1 MRYLTYQRLATA
13 GATAVTMLALAA
25 GAAAADGVRPDDRA
39 MHGPG
44 AIAVA
49 VTQRDNVVR
58 PDDRA
63 DRRLAGVAVARA
75 ASGHGRLRLGRRGSR
90 RARHIRPCPAG
101 GGRRGRRATAEAAAR
116 VGDRRGAE
124 ARVAR

>member
-49 VTQRDNVVR
+49 QREIVVR

-63 DRRLAGVAVARA
+63 DRRLAGVAVVAQPAATKASTGQTRESARSA
-75 ASGHGRLRLGRRGSR
+75 HSALSCWRGASGSSRYDGGRGSR
-90 RARHIRPCPAG
+90 RTTWATPR
-101 GGRRGRRATAEAAAR
+101 RRGVRR
-116 VGDRRGAE
+116 
-124 ARVAR
+124 

>member
-25 GAAAADGVRPDDRA
+25 GAAAADGVRPDDRD

-49 VTQRDNVVR
+49 QRDIVVR

-63 DRRLAGVAVARA
+63 DRRLAGVAVAVA
-75 ASGHGRLRLGRRGSR
+75 AQPAATEGFDWADAGVGALATFGLVLL
-90 RARHIRPCPAG
+90 AG
-101 GGRRGRRATAEAAAR
+101 GVGAVALRRRPRLA
-116 VGDRRGAE
+116 
-124 ARVAR
+124 

>member
-63 DRRLAGVAVARA
+63 DRRLTSVAVAAQPA
-75 ASGHGRLRLGRRGSR
+75 ATEGFDWADAGVGALATFGLVLL
-90 RARHIRPCPAG
+90 AG
-101 GGRRGRRATAEAAAR
+101 GVGAVALRRRPRLA
-116 VGDRRGAE
+116 
-124 ARVAR
+124 

>member
-49 VTQRDNVVR
+49 QRDIVVR

-63 DRRLAGVAVARA
+63 DRRLAGVAVVAQPA
-75 ASGHGRLRLGRRGSR
+75 ATKGFDWADAGVGALGTFGLVLL
-90 RARHIRPCPAG
+90 AG
-101 GGRRGRRATAEAAAR
+101 GVGVVALRRRPRLA
-116 VGDRRGAE
+116 
-124 ARVAR
+124 